1 MRNISIVLCWQ
12 DVFPTQHTKQSLN
25 GVWRR
30 VCVGISLGVLFA
42 WGMFLLILMF
52 ALSCIEIFAQAEQRA
67 QDEKELEQAGAK
79 PKKA

>member
-1 MRNISIVLCWQ
+1 M
-12 DVFPTQHTKQSLN
+12 
-25 GVWRR
+25 
-30 VCVGISLGVLFA
+30 CVEISLGVLFA
-42 WGMFLLILMF
+42 WGMALLIGMF

>member
-1 MRNISIVLCWQ
+1 MSLVLR
-12 DVFPTQHTKQSLN
+12 TQHTKQSLN
-25 GVWRR
+25 DTGGER
-30 VCVGISLGVLFA
+30 CGVGISLGVLFA
-42 WGMFLLILMF
+42 WGMALLIGMF

>member
-1 MRNISIVLCWQ
+1 MSLVL
-12 DVFPTQHTKQSLN
+12 PTQHTKQSLN

-30 VCVGISLGVLFA
+30 ACVGISLGVLFA
-42 WGMFLLILMF
+42 WGMALLILMF